1 MTPLLIAFDIGG
13 RSPPVAVCS
22 RLPATASEELGNKKG
37 SGAVCF
43 PQQRI
48 LPILLL
54 GIVCLVGSGAAH
66 GFFPTQINTG
76 PSAAGGVSRDTW
88 SPTLR
93 SSDGE
98 TLEASTVLRAI
109 ARTEGLAEIR
119 SLLTYDWTGATRK
132 EPHFCGKRKNGPPRS
147 KNRLVKVLGEVRDGY
162 GFFARGYVVM
172 PEHIHLFVSE
182 PAKGTPSTIRQVL
195 KQRVSRRLRRETLT
209 PTRQQVV
216 ELETLARRTGY
227 SRPHTVDRG
236 SDGVYVSALGSTT
249 QDGPSGIF
257 IMDPESFDVLGN
269 GNLTAALSTWPTI
282 SGGTWASIPSTQ
294 ACRRP
299 WK

>member
-22 RLPATASEELGNKKG
+22 RLPASASEELGNKKG

-109 ARTEGLAEIR
+109 ARTEWLAEIR
-119 SLLTYDWTGATRK
+119 SLLTYDWSGATRK
-132 EPHFCGKRKNGPPRS
+132 KPHFCGKRKNGPPRS
-147 KNRLVKVLGEVRDGY
+147 KNLREKLQYMHMNPVQRKPVIHPKDWPGSSFSFYAKRDLGLVR
-162 GFFARGYVVM
+162 
-172 PEHIHLFVSE
+172 I
-182 PAKGTPSTIRQVL
+182 
-195 KQRVSRRLRRETLT
+195 
-209 PTRQQVV
+209 
-216 ELETLARRTGY
+216 
-227 SRPHTVDRG
+227 
-236 SDGVYVSALGSTT
+236 
-249 QDGPSGIF
+249 
-257 IMDPESFDVLGN
+257 DP
-269 GNLTAALSTWPTI
+269 LS
-282 SGGTWASIPSTQ
+282 
-294 ACRRP
+294 
-299 WK
+299 